1 MFSMTSDQSNSASIA
16 APVAL
21 VKSYLASPGGLL
33 RLLQAQHAKKLSPR
47 SAMMADLFSLRED
60 SVDGQAVTSASIQAT
75 RKGVAKNSSVRLLMR
90 LKNDCER
97 LAAYAMS
104 PKKIVV
110 SGASGLIGSAVVPM
124 LVAGGHEVTRL
135 VRVKPKHD
143 APAVDSMGTKSL
155 FWQPTGQGA
164 GALDPAALEG
174 TDAIVHL
181 AGEPVSNGRW
191 TAKKLA
197 AIRDSR
203 VESTKL
209 IARTLQQMRT
219 PPKVLVCASGVHAY
233 GDRGDEELTESGDI
247 GSGYLAEVVRDWEA
261 AAQVAK
267 DLGVRVVHIRWGLVV
282 GRSGGALATMLPLF
296 RLGLGAIP
304 SPGTQWWPWVSLD
317 DAVGQALCALARA
330 DVVGAVN
337 GVSPMPV
344 TANEFCR
351 TLAASLDRPLLARL
365 PRWMLRA
372 VAKGQEEVICTS
384 TRAMS
389 AKLRHV
395 NFQWVH
401 KTLDAALAWEL
412 VA

>member
-1 MFSMTSDQSNSASIA
+1 MTQSEGAISDVIH
-16 APVAL
+16 APLAL
-21 VKSYLASPGGLL
+21 VKFYLSSPGGLL
-33 RLLQAQHAKKLSPR
+33 RLLQAQHAKKLPPR
-47 SAMMADLFSLRED
+47 SATMAELFSLRED
-60 SVDGQAVTSASIQAT
+60 GVDGQVVTYASIQAV
-75 RKGVAKNSSVRLLMR
+75 RKGAPANSSRRLLTR

-97 LAAYAMS
+97 LATYALP
-104 PKKIVV
+104 PKRIVV
-110 SGASGLIGSAVVPM
+110 SGANGLIGSTVLPL

-135 VRVKPKHD
+135 VRVKPSAD
-143 APAVDSMGTKSL
+143 VAAVDSMGTKSL

-164 GALDPAALEG
+164 SALDPAALEG

-209 IARTLQQMRT
+209 IAKTLQQMKS

-233 GDRGDEELTESGDI
+233 GDRGDEELTESSDI

-261 AAQVAK
+261 AASAAR
-267 DLGVRVVHIRWGLVV
+267 DLGVRVVFIRWGLVV
-282 GRSGGALATMLPLF
+282 GRSGGAVATMLPLF

-304 SPGTQWWPWVSLD
+304 SPGTQWWPWVSID
-317 DAVGQALCALARA
+317 DAIGQVMCALARS
-330 DVVGAVN
+330 DVSGAIN
-337 GVSPMPV
+337 GVSPKPA
-344 TANEFCR
+344 TANEFCKV
-351 TLAASLDRPLLARL
+351 LASTLDRPLLARL
-365 PRWMLRA
+365 PRWMLKA

-384 TRAMS
+384 TRAMP

-395 NFQWVH
+395 NFHWIH
-401 KTLDAALAWEL
+401 ESLEDALKWEL
-412 VA
+412 GA